1 MLSRAKSR
9 YIDEV
14 EENVNLKPERGY
26 LNSTQGKI
34 ITYEGKPINAF
45 FHANSGGATEAPVN
59 VWGGSN
65 YPYLQTVATSGED
78 AYTQYSS
85 EVTVTKEEFKN
96 KIIEKRERERETCIF
111 L

>member
-34 ITYEGKPINAF
+34 IT
-45 FHANSGGATEAPVN
+45 NSFVYATI
-59 VWGGSN
+59 
-65 YPYLQTVATSGED
+65 
-78 AYTQYSS
+78 SS
-85 EVTVTKEEFKN
+85 LLLLLF
-96 KIIEKRERERETCIF
+96 CYIF
-111 L
+111 GLI